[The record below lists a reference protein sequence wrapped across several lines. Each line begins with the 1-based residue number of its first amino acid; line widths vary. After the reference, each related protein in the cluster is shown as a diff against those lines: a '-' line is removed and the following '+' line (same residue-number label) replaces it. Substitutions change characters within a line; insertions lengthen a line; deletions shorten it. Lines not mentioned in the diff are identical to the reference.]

1 MYICAPARAHLQRK
15 WYCGMWSGYDC
26 DSAGSNIKAIADRIC
41 CVALRGQL
49 DTCIHIQLGECL
61 SCCAALCALLFL
73 YERLRVQ
80 LSLLLCFFFLLLF
93 CQFAMVFIVRLLLL
107 SVFPIVFSFVY
118 ITFAASTTIHC
129 CTVPADLSPQ
139 LNEFVDL

>member
-1 MYICAPARAHLQRK
+1 MHTYT
-15 WYCGMWSGYDC
+15 
-26 DSAGSNIKAIADRIC
+26 AGRVFELLC
-41 CVALRGQL
+41 C
-49 DTCIHIQLGECL
+49 
-61 SCCAALCALLFL
+61 ALCAFVFI
-73 YERLRVQ
+73 RKAAGAIVVVVV
-80 LSLLLCFFFLLLF
+80 FFFLLLF

-129 CTVPADLSPQ
+129 CAVPADLSPQ